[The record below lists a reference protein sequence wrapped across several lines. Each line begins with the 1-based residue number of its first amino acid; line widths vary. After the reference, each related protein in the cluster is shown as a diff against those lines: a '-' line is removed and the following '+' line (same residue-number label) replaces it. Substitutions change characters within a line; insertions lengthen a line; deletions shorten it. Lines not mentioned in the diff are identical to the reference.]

1 MFFSHEILSNNQ
13 YGVATIWL
21 VATVGKTGQRKLSRK
36 TLQDV
41 DIPRACEKILDPGA
55 PLALRLQ
62 GNLLYGV
69 SRVFS
74 HQCNYVLSDA
84 GKTQSDMM
92 TFFRSMNTSATDEN
106 AGKAKRQHIT
116 LQDDPSF
123 DPMAMLPGLEKLLNT
138 ETLFSFTATQES
150 AAKYSQ
156 MSPLDNVSLASAAT
170 SRRSSFIGLDIPLSS
185 HSVGSYQL
193 PGDLGRYSSPFNKG
207 IQEPDNMPELA
218 SFADNEFDPICG
230 VGLDFDAD
238 GNLIG
243 IFDDEPELPPLRG
256 MSPDPLLTAGI
267 TTPRLEDIM
276 HQDNQNLAEEPIP
289 DLGEAALPD
298 AEPFA
303 VPPAVEER
311 NTDAPTLTTETTET
325 GKAAAPYRAS
335 HRRRFPEMLDQE
347 LRVPRDE
354 FRGWTEDYA
363 TNMLAARNKI
373 KATTQA
379 KAKQNALAFLYWKG
393 IAQVGNFQRDFGV
406 NHPLAHEFA
415 GTALKAHILGLNVD
429 DIEDIN
435 PKKGRRRKSPEAFGH
450 GNDNTRNVRQ
460 RIDEDEF
467 ARGEAAAPADGLDL
481 GHDSAP
487 ELGLEAGAALED
499 KHSSSL
505 MPWSR
510 QGSAA
515 PGSAPRAPGSAHKSV
530 AAPSPLHGRGRGSLI
545 GSVERQSDPIE
556 GSLGVVGFD
565 SQLSSMDFDQG
576 LLTLNLGA
584 ADDIL
589 PSTQGLDTSSQ
600 RFLTYV
606 ANQVAADDAL
616 GARGPQQKYW
626 IDFDSLA
633 SPIVHTKAIA
643 AQAFLH
649 VLSLAT
655 KGVIS
660 VEQEGIQDKQP
671 FGALR
676 VGLAGHVLDA
686 ATAILE

>member
-1 MFFSHEILSNNQ
+1 MVSFSMALLIPGALLR
-13 YGVATIWL
+13 YPRL
-21 VATVGKTGQRKLSRK
+21 VATVGKTGQRKLNRK
-36 TLQDV
+36 ALQDV

-106 AGKAKRQHIT
+106 SGKTKRQHIT

-123 DPMAMLPGLEKLLNT
+123 DPVAMLPGLEKLLNT

-150 AAKYSQ
+150 AVKYSQ

-170 SRRSSFIGLDIPLSS
+170 SRRSSFIGLDLPPSS

-193 PGDLGRYSSPFNKG
+193 PGDLGRYSSPFDKG
-207 IQEPDNMPELA
+207 IQESENMPELA
-218 SFADNEFDPICG
+218 PFADNEFDPVCS

-243 IFDDEPELPPLRG
+243 ILDDEPELPPLRG
-256 MSPDPLLTAGI
+256 TSPDPLHAAGV
-267 TTPRLEDIM
+267 TTPRLGDIM
-276 HQDNQNLAEEPIP
+276 YQDNQGLVEEPIP

-303 VPPAVEER
+303 VPPGVEER
-311 NTDAPTLTTETTET
+311 NTDAPTLATETTET
-325 GKAAAPYRAS
+325 GKAAAPCRVS
-335 HRRRFPEMLDQE
+335 HRRKFPEMLDQE

-354 FRGWTEDYA
+354 FRGWTENYA
-363 TNMLAARNKI
+363 TNMLAARNRI

-393 IAQVGNFQRDFGV
+393 LAQVGDFQRDFGI

-415 GTALKAHILGLNVD
+415 GTALKAHVLGLNVD

-435 PKKGRRRKSPEAFGH
+435 PKKGRRRKSPEAFGDGH
-450 GNDNTRNVRQ
+450 DDIRNVR
-460 RIDEDEF
+460 RRVDEDEF
-467 ARGEAAAPADGLDL
+467 ARGEAAGPGDGLDL

-487 ELGLEAGAALED
+487 EMGLEAGAALED

-515 PGSAPRAPGSAHKSV
+515 PGSAPRALGSAQKSV
-530 AAPSPLHGRGRGSLI
+530 TAPSPLHGRGSLI

-565 SQLSSMDFDQG
+565 SQLSSMDFEQG
-576 LLTLNLGA
+576 LLKPNFDA
-584 ADDIL
+584 ANDTL

-606 ANQVAADDAL
+606 ANQFAAEDAL
-616 GARGPQQKYW
+616 GTHDAQHKYW

-633 SPIVHTKAIA
+633 HPDVHTKAIA

-655 KGVIS
+655 KNVIS
-660 VEQEGIQDKQP
+660 VEQDGIEDKQP

-676 VGLAGHVLDA
+676 VGLTGHVLDA
-686 ATAILE
+686 AAAIVE